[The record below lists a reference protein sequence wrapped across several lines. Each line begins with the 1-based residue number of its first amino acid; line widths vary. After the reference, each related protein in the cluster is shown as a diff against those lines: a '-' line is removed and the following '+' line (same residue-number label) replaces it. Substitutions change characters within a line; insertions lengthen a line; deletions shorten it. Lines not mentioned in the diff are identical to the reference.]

1 MNTSANSLA
10 PALNYIGNKTRVKFD
25 GGCLKQDRI
34 TFTHEKTV
42 NIYIVYE
49 INLWKYIDSNDRALG
64 NSLFGAV
71 TLVKNADI
79 DKYKYFGF
87 GIGFNMKG
95 TF

>member
-34 TFTHEKTV
+34 TFTHEK
-42 NIYIVYE
+42 